1 MADVKN
7 TKEVLKLIISGY
19 KVYGLAKADGKIDLS
34 DLGFLMTMLPH
45 LQPAF
50 DDASKIPTEVKDLDA
65 AEAQELATFIVT
77 ELGVVEGQTAEII
90 NASLGL
96 LVSGYKLYAAIKG
109 GAAKAQA

>member
-1 MADVKN
+1 MSDVKN

-19 KVYGLAKADGKIDLS
+19 KVYKGASADGKIDFS
-34 DLGFLMTMLPH
+34 DLAQLMLLVPN

-50 DDASKIPTEVKDLDA
+50 DDIDEVPKEVKDLDA
-65 AEAQELATFIVT
+65 AEAQELATYIVT
-77 ELGVVEGQTAEII
+77 ELGVVEGKTAEII

-109 GAAKAQA
+109 GSPEAKA